1 MRATIYQDG
10 VKRINAKIEVP
21 LSDEDVGDYILSA
34 LIGESIDLKRLQ
46 TMNKRQLLHLAKEEI
61 KTFGTENP
69 RIRVNDIDNDT
80 QVIVKNYV
88 KQMFPEL
95 Q

>member
-88 KQMFPEL
+88 KQMCPEL

>member
-1 MRATIYQDG
+1 
-10 VKRINAKIEVP
+10 
-21 LSDEDVGDYILSA
+21 
-34 LIGESIDLKRLQ
+34 
-46 TMNKRQLLHLAKEEI
+46 MNKRQLLHLAKEEI

>member
-34 LIGESIDLKRLQ
+34 LVGESIDLKSLH

-69 RIRVNDIDNDT
+69 RTRVNGIDNDT